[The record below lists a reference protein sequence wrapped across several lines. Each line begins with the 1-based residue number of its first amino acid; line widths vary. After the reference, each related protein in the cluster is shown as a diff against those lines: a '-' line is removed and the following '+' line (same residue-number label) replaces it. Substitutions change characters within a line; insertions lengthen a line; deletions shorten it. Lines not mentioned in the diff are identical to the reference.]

1 MDATLRTLVSFIDGD
16 ILTNSLE
23 NFHVA
28 NMIYILLFLSPTV
41 YGLLTDTTGFIV
53 YYLKSVLCDILLVL
67 NRGINLHSM
76 SVLSAGRTSGQ
87 DELIK
92 IHDRD

>member
-1 MDATLRTLVSFIDGD
+1 MDVTLRTLVSFIDGD
-16 ILTNSLE
+16 ILTNSFE
-23 NFHVA
+23 NFYLA

-53 YYLKSVLCDILLVL
+53 HCLKLFLCDILLVL

-76 SVLSAGRTSGQ
+76 SDLSAGRTSGQ